1 MWQIVTCMIMLLC
14 SIKWYREVI
23 DYRDEDREGKREQ
36 EGKSGEKEKDK
47 DFSSLFPLLLL

>member
-1 MWQIVTCMIMLLC
+1 MIMLLC